1 MKKRKLLESNTSM
14 SIAGFS
20 SSTSDDYKSLG
31 ANQDTKYRHPL
42 STQAH
47 QVQGQL
53 AEGCP
58 F

>member
-1 MKKRKLLESNTSM
+1 MKKRKSLESNTSM

-20 SSTSDDYKSLG
+20 GSTSDDYKSLD
-31 ANQDTKYRHPL
+31 ANQDTKHRHSL

-47 QVQGQL
+47 RVQGQL